1 MCHGQMIQG
10 KNGVAGEVR
19 YFIRRMQF
27 SDDCSKLA
35 WSHAGVLELLTKSL
49 LPSLCIFGPEAVAIY
64 SPMTQDK
71 DEIKEK
77 LRSFLPD
84 DFMPEFYLVKE
95 VSPYML
101 DGLTKLCVNDLK
113 KN

>member
-1 MCHGQMIQG
+1 
-10 KNGVAGEVR
+10 
-19 YFIRRMQF
+19 
-27 SDDCSKLA
+27 
-35 WSHAGVLELLTKSL
+35 
-49 LPSLCIFGPEAVAIY
+49 
-64 SPMTQDK
+64 MTQDK

-101 DGLTKLCVNDLK
+101 DGLTKLCVNELESQDEETRS
-113 KN
+113 